1 MGILISLLVVAI
13 AVGLAVKYEYMSGA
27 GNALNYH

>member
-13 AVGLAVKYEYMSGA
+13 AVGLAVKYDYTSGA
-27 GNALNYH
+27 STALNYH